1 MPDAVLRFVSEFH
14 DDLAGVVGV
23 GNTTF
28 GSYFCEG
35 AKQLSVA
42 VDVPLVTMI
51 DLLPTK
57 IQERA
62 IKNFLEEDHEEVS
75 RA

>member
-1 MPDAVLRFVSEFH
+1 MLDTI
-14 DDLAGVVGV
+14 DDLAGIVGV

-28 GSYFCEG
+28 GEYFCEG
-35 AKQLSVA
+35 AKMLSVMTET
-42 VDVPLVTMI
+42 PLVTMI

-62 IKNFLEEDHEEVS
+62 IINFLEEDHEEVS